1 MVRTTVLPRSVV
13 LGSSESRAAMSFR
26 LSSSPQPSEAAKA
39 AASSSLPDRPAGS
52 CRHLV
57 IIVIIFIVI
66 IFIVIIFIVVITI
79 VIIFIVV
86 ITIIIIFIV
95 TIIIIFIVTIVV
107 ITIVIIFILCCAG
120 LCFWRATKHESKKG
134 AADA

>member
-57 IIVIIFIVI
+57 IIVIIFIV
-66 IFIVIIFIVVITI
+66 VITI

-86 ITIIIIFIV
+86 ITIIIIIIFIV